1 MSVLLAVLQCII
13 EINTFSEDALNWSK
27 VIKTFE
33 LLQKIYFSDKRFFF
47 FTSYSKKPEEFYSAI
62 FYNNNVEMFFFLAEN
77 WWFLKD
83 HVTGVMM
90 LKIQLWSQE

>member
-1 MSVLLAVLQCII
+1 MSVRLAVLQCII

-33 LLQKIYFSDKRFFF
+33 LLQNIYFSETLFFF

-62 FYNNNVEMFFFLAEN
+62 FYNNNVEMLFFEQ
-77 WWFLKD
+77 
-83 HVTGVMM
+83 
-90 LKIQLWSQE
+90 KINDFWRIMWLE